1 MIPMQQERNFMR
13 YLISCFLMLFS
24 AVIATADDRLT
35 IAVAA
40 VEADLVFMRHALA
53 PGFGDPANFVLN
65 DCGTQRNLDNI
76 GRQQAVSIGAE
87 IRQSET
93 QFTEILSSEWCRCR
107 ETTEL
112 LDLSKWETFSGLNS
126 FFQDFANKQD
136 VMNRLEQKLNTLS
149 SGVTLMVTHQVV
161 ILAATGQSVR
171 SGELVAFNTRS
182 KATQKFRLD

>member
-1 MIPMQQERNFMR
+1 MR
-13 YLISCFLMLFS
+13 YLISCLLMLFS
-24 AVIATADDRLT
+24 TVIATADDRLT

-53 PGFGDPANFVLN
+53 PGFGDPANFVLD

-112 LDLSKWETFSGLNS
+112 LGLSKWETFSGLNS

-136 VMNRLEQKLNTLS
+136 VMNKLEQELDEQIPR
-149 SGVTLMVTHQVV
+149 VALMDTHRVLR
-161 ILAATGQSVR
+161 LAATGQSVG
-171 SGELVAFNTRS
+171 SSELIAFNIRF